1 MYGSLDMIKGR
12 RCWSSGNPPE
22 RGLPGFLLF
31 TLHISLEVKKMK
43 NKVILLSSDQLGKG
57 EPGLGEGLLE
67 TFFTLLKQQDE
78 LPVAVFCMNRGV
90 FTLTES
96 SFVSLQLKELEE
108 KGLEVLACKTCVD
121 YYELNDKLAAGKIS
135 GMADFIKL
143 ASQYEVLTLS

>member
-1 MYGSLDMIKGR
+1 
-12 RCWSSGNPPE
+12 
-22 RGLPGFLLF
+22 
-31 TLHISLEVKKMK
+31 MK
-43 NKVILLSSDQLGKG
+43 NKVILLSSDQLGTG

-67 TFFTLLKQQDE
+67 TFFTLLKQQEE
-78 LPVAVFCMNRGV
+78 LPAAVFCMNRGV

-121 YYELNDKLAAGKIS
+121 YYELNDKLAVGKIS

-143 ASQYEVLTLS
+143 AAQYEVLTLS